1 MLDLSWDQ
9 EAEPKTNDAQLDKF
23 ESTLGIKI
31 PGQLRQ
37 LWTRV
42 SYRTPQRDGEDACY
56 AILQNSSDGKVVES
70 ATFLGFSE
78 PDLDDPAISW
88 LKGKYQIKPGKVI
101 AFAYNGNSSIFLN
114 YDNDPTNS
122 NPEVWNSDTE
132 GDSLEESWYLIA
144 PDVSSFLASLRTE
157 SEILELKS
165 NLKN

>member
-1 MLDLSWDQ
+1 MCNLSWDQ
-9 EAEPKTNDAQLDKF
+9 AAEPKADDAQLNKC
-23 ESTLGIKI
+23 ESTLGIRI
-31 PGQLRQ
+31 PEQLRE

-56 AILQNSSDGKVVES
+56 AVLQNSSDGKVVES

-88 LKGKYQIKPGKVI
+88 LKGKYQIEPGKVI
-101 AFAYNGNSSIFLN
+101 AFAYNGNSSIFLS

-122 NPEVWNSDTE
+122 NPEVWNTYTE
-132 GDSLEESWYLIA
+132 GDSLEESWYFIA
-144 PDVSSFLASLRTE
+144 PDISSFFASLRTE
-157 SEILELKS
+157 SEILEIKS